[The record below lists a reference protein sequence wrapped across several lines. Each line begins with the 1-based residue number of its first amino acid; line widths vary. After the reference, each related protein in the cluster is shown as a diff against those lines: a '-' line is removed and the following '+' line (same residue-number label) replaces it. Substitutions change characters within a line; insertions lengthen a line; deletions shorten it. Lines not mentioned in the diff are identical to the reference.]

1 MDVKRRERRSPSRRK
16 RVCDVRETRITR
28 E

>member
-1 MDVKRRERRSPSRRK
+1 MDVK